1 MRKIILLTVFA
12 FLLVLCLNCYVDS
25 QTIRG
30 SGRID
35 QEERPVESFT
45 GVNLATFGNLY
56 IELGRKEQLII
67 EAEDNLLEYFE
78 VYVRGDILIIKTQRG
93 VRLRPK
99 KAVKY
104 YLTVKKLDKIIASS
118 SGNIEAPKLEAKR
131 FSVVSSS
138 SGNILVDGFDVTSL
152 EANLSSSG
160 NVRIDDLR
168 GKTLQINIS
177 SSGNLNIEDGKIDEQ
192 DVTLSSSGCYR
203 ARDLE
208 SLEADVHISSS
219 GGATIRVH
227 NYLRAS
233 LSSSGTLSYAGD
245 PEVDQQI
252 RGSGRIRQIGRR

>member
-1 MRKIILLTVFA
+1 MRKLILFTIMLA
-12 FLLVLCLNCYVDS
+12 LCLHCYVES

-35 QEERPVESFT
+35 QEKRRVGSFT

-99 KAVKY
+99 KPVKY

-138 SGNILVDGFDVTSL
+138 SGNMNIDGLDATSL
-152 EANLSSSG
+152 KANLSSSG
-160 NVRIDDLR
+160 NIWIEDLR
-168 GKTLQINIS
+168 GKTLQVNIS
-177 SSGNLNIEDGKIDEQ
+177 SSGNLNIKDGKIDEQ

-227 NYLRAS
+227 DYLRAS
-233 LSSSGTLSYAGD
+233 LSSSGTLGYVGD
-245 PEVDQQI
+245 PEVDQRV

>member
-1 MRKIILLTVFA
+1 MRKLIQFTLMLIV
-12 FLLVLCLNCYVDS
+12 CLNCNVDS

-35 QEERPVESFT
+35 QEKRQVGSFT

-78 VYVRGDILIIKTQRG
+78 VFVRGDILIIKIQRG

-99 KAVKY
+99 KPVKY
-104 YLTVKKLDKIIASS
+104 YLKVRELNKIISSS

-138 SGNILVDGFDVTSL
+138 SGNINIDGLDATSL
-152 EANLSSSG
+152 KANLSSSG
-160 NVRIDDLR
+160 NVRIDELR

-177 SSGNLNIEDGKIDEQ
+177 SSGNLKIEDGKVDEQ
-192 DVTLSSSGCYR
+192 NATLSVDIETLPKRQAFRPGFLFLSCVDVFLQSCYR
-203 ARDLE
+203 ERHG
-208 SLEADVHISSS
+208 SLQSPGRYSSRTCLISFS
-219 GGATIRVH
+219 
-227 NYLRAS
+227 
-233 LSSSGTLSYAGD
+233 
-245 PEVDQQI
+245 
-252 RGSGRIRQIGRR
+252 